1 VEYLF
6 GRKKQE
12 GPLADYRMTV
22 KAAFEDDH
30 SKAVIVKSRDV
41 TVVRRPTKIFLYHE
55 TAKTEK
61 PSQHV
66 YAAM

>member
-1 VEYLF
+1 
-6 GRKKQE
+6 
-12 GPLADYRMTV
+12 MTF
-22 KAAFEDDH
+22 KAAFEDDR
-30 SKAVIVKSRDV
+30 SKAVIMKSRDV